1 MTIGSR
7 RKTVMDHIN
16 TDSTMALSPNERMLV
31 APEAVRG
38 HGPQER
44 AARRR
49 FIHATRKLVTRF
61 SRQLR
66 FIAVGGTCF
75 VFQLTVLFGLIHLGL
90 AQTSSDAIAFFL
102 SAQLNFTLSSLVTW
116 RDRPA
121 VNAKSISARWFAYNG
136 TALLSLGI
144 NTAIFVGAHHV
155 VGVLP
160 AAAAGVAG
168 AMTFTYLICNRLV
181 FRSHGKAEELDVA
194 STDSAPPSHG
204 DEEVQGARSADAR
217 RSNVGQKSVWS
228 GVAGAMI
235 FTYLLCSRLVVR
247 SRRTAGD
254 LGSTHTD
261 PSEPGRDNRKVRDI
275 RSARKRRSSVAQGRV
290 ISNVE
295 PTDPKLEPLSAPT
308 DPPRVLSA
316 AQKVVLVL
324 SLIAVCA
331 GLALRPFL
339 TLIVLNA
346 ALVVFFL
353 ASNIMKLDLIR
364 RSYSARGGSAISGQP
379 HLIGDEDL
387 PIYTLLLPVYHES
400 AVVSQLMSGIARL
413 NYPHDRLDVKLLL
426 EEDDIETREAVRD
439 IDLPWVEVLVVPDI
453 GPKGKPRACNFGLAR
468 ARGDF
473 LVIYDA
479 EDRPEPD
486 QLRKAVAAFECVGR
500 EVVCLQAKLNYF
512 NRSHNVLTRWFT
524 AEYSMWFDQLLPGL
538 QSLDA
543 PIPLGGTSNHFVTT
557 RLRAL
562 GGWNAYNVTED
573 ADLGIRIFLRGWKT
587 AILDST
593 TYEEATSRYY
603 NWVRQRSRWVKGY
616 MQTYLFFMRRPIRLA
631 RTMRSKGFLA
641 FQLFFGAATLG
652 LLINPFFWM
661 LTVAWY
667 LTHLAGIEHIFP
679 WPILYASTVAL
690 LVGNAVFVLTMVNGC
705 FGRQNYEDVKWALLA
720 PVYWIMMSIAAW
732 KAFIQLCYK
741 PFYWEK
747 TVHGFCTYEAATEDE
762 TNAKGDVLRPSVAAY
777 AEA

>member
-1 MTIGSR
+1 
-7 RKTVMDHIN
+7 
-16 TDSTMALSPNERMLV
+16 MLA
-31 APEAVRG
+31 APEAVRE

-44 AARRR
+44 ATTRGFTPAPRR
-49 FIHATRKLVTRF
+49 LVKRF

-90 AQTSSDAIAFFL
+90 AQTFSDAIAFFL

-121 VNAKSISARWFAYNG
+121 ANAKSISARWLAYNG

-181 FRSHGKAEELDVA
+181 FRSRVAAGEPDVA

-204 DEEVQGARSADAR
+204 NEEVPDAPSAETR
-217 RSNVGQKSVWS
+217 RSKVGQKSFVLS

-235 FTYLLCSRLVVR
+235 FTYMLCSRLVVR
-247 SRRTAGD
+247 SRRKPED
-254 LGSTHTD
+254 LGTAHTE
-261 PSEPGRDNRKVRDI
+261 PSEPSRDDGKVRDI
-275 RSARKRRSSVAQGRV
+275 RSARKRQPSIAQGPV
-290 ISNVE
+290 ISNSK
-295 PTDPKLEPLSAPT
+295 PTDPKPSEPKLEPVSAPI

-316 AQKVVLVL
+316 AQKIALVIA
-324 SLIAVCA
+324 LIAVGA

-353 ASNIMKLDLIR
+353 ASNLSKLDLIR
-364 RSYSARGGSAISGQP
+364 RSYSARGGSGIKGRP
-379 HLIGDEDL
+379 DLIRDEDL
-387 PIYTLLLPVYHES
+387 PVYTLLLPVYHES

-426 EEDDIETREAVRD
+426 EEDDFETREAVRD
-439 IDLPWVEVLVVPDI
+439 IDLPWVEVLVVPDV

-486 QLRKAVAAFECVGR
+486 QLRKAVAAFECVGP

-512 NRSHNVLTRWFT
+512 NRGHNVLTRWFT

-557 RLRAL
+557 RLREL

-573 ADLGIRIFLRGWKT
+573 ADLGIRIFLQGWKT

-631 RTMRSKGFLA
+631 RTMHAKGFLV

-679 WPILYASTVAL
+679 WPVLYASTVAL

-705 FGRQNYEDVKWALLA
+705 FGRRNYEDVKWALLA
-720 PVYWIMMSIAAW
+720 PVYWIMMSVAAW

-762 TNAKGDVLRPSVAAY
+762 ANASRDVLRPAVAAF

>member
-1 MTIGSR
+1 MT
-7 RKTVMDHIN
+7 D
-16 TDSTMALSPNERMLV
+16 
-31 APEAVRG
+31 
-38 HGPQER
+38 GPQRDGVMERVRTPPDAGIQHSSER
-44 AARRR
+44 AASPSRLTHTARR
-49 FIHATRKLVTRF
+49 LMTRF

-75 VFQLTVLFGLIHLGL
+75 VVQLTVLWGLIHLGL
-90 AQTSSDAIAFFL
+90 AGSFADAVAFLL
-102 SAQLNFTLSSLVTW
+102 SAQLNFVLSSLVTW

-121 VNAKSISARWFAYNG
+121 ENAKSISTRWLAYNG

-168 AMTFTYLICNRLV
+168 AMTFTYLVCNRFV
-181 FRSHGKAEELDVA
+181 FRARGKAGDRDVA
-194 STDSAPPSHG
+194 
-204 DEEVQGARSADAR
+204 
-217 RSNVGQKSVWS
+217 GQIYVALS
-228 GVAGAMI
+228 GVAEAMI
-235 FTYLLCSRLVVR
+235 FTYLLCSRHVVGL
-247 SRRTAGD
+247 RRKTGD
-254 LGSTHTD
+254 LGTAHTD
-261 PSEPGRDNRKVRDI
+261 PSEPDRGNGKVRDI
-275 RSARKRRSSVAQGRV
+275 SSARKQRSSVAQGPV
-290 ISNVE
+290 ISNSE
-295 PTDPKLEPLSAPT
+295 PADPNLEPIRTPPTDS
-308 DPPRVLSA
+308 PRVLSA
-316 AQKVVLVL
+316 AQKVVLVV
-324 SLIAVCA
+324 SAIAVCA
-331 GLALRPFL
+331 GLALRPIL

-346 ALVVFFL
+346 GLVVFFL
-353 ASNIMKLDLIR
+353 AANIVKLDLIR
-364 RSYSARGGSAISGQP
+364 RSYSTRGGGAISGQP

-387 PIYTLLLPVYHES
+387 PVYTLLLPVYHES

-439 IDLPWVEVLVVPDI
+439 IDLPWVEVLVVPDL

-468 ARGDF
+468 ARGEF

-486 QLRKAVAAFECVGR
+486 QLRKAVAAFECVGP

-512 NRSHNVLTRWFT
+512 NRTHNVLTRWFT

-573 ADLGIRIFLRGWKT
+573 ADLGIRIFLGGWKT

-603 NWVRQRSRWVKGY
+603 NWIRQRSRWVKGY
-616 MQTYLFFMRRPIRLA
+616 MQTYLFFMRHPIRLA
-631 RTMRSKGFLA
+631 HMMHSKAFLV

-652 LLINPFFWM
+652 LMINPFFWM

-667 LTHLAGIEHIFP
+667 LTHQAGIEHVFP
-679 WPILYASTVAL
+679 WPILYASTLAL

-705 FGRQNYEDVKWALLA
+705 FGRRNYEDVKWALLA
-720 PVYWIMMSIAAW
+720 PVYWIMMSIGAW

-747 TVHGFCTYEAATEDE
+747 TVHGFCTYEAGTEDE
-762 TNAKGDVLRPSVAAY
+762 ANANGEDLRPSVGAL